1 MARVSAVIEEF
12 LAFDVQF
19 YGGMAEKS
27 WTSILKLVYPNLAER
42 SLPKVLLA
50 LVERAHLNRE
60 KQCGSDALLDFIEF
74 YAGVGNL
81 SRELL
86 MKKLKGALFDVCY
99 QSHWHDCL
107 TIEGLRTWL
116 DALCS
121 TKDGALVWLGTQCS
135 SFVRLCICQ
144 SKRSLENSWLGD
156 AGREFV
162 QVGNCHMIISS
173 LLYFLACLLECKAT
187 LEQPLNSVLP
197 QCSLMASVLTFC
209 STIKVTTHLGSF
221 GAETA
226 KPLQLWTTCVELQG
240 LWRQKPVGLPGALV
254 IKGPN
259 GAYTGLKGPLEASGI
274 YPRAF
279 GAEVA
284 NLFLRSRQ

>member
-12 LAFDVQF
+12 LAFDVQHF
-19 YGGMAEKS
+19 AGMAEKS
-27 WTSILKLVYPNLAER
+27 WTPILKLVYPNLAEC
-42 SLPKVLLA
+42 SLQKILLA

-60 KQCGSDALLDFIEF
+60 KHCGRDVLLDFIEF

-86 MKKLKGALFDVCY
+86 LKKLKGALFDVNY

-121 TKDGALVWLGTQCS
+121 TTDGALVWLGTQRS
-135 SFVRLCICQ
+135 SFVRLCVSQ
-144 SKRSLENSWLGD
+144 SRRSLDNSWLGD
-156 AGREFV
+156 TSREFV
-162 QVGNCHMIISS
+162 QVGNCHMIISA
-173 LLYFLACLLECKAT
+173 LMYFVACLLQCKAT

-197 QCSLMASVLTFC
+197 QCPLMASVLSFC
-209 STIKVTTHLGSF
+209 SAIKVTTHLGSF
-221 GAETA
+221 GAETP
-226 KPLQLWTTCVELQG
+226 KSLQLWTTCVEFQD
-240 LWRQKPVGLPGALV
+240 LWRQKPSDLPGALV

-259 GAYTGLKGPLEASGI
+259 GAFTGVKEALEASGI

-284 NLFLRSRQ
+284 DLFLRSRQ